1 MQIRDASPEDAASI
15 ARIYNQGI
23 EDRLATLE
31 TELRSEEERGAWLAG
46 RSPRHPVIVAVD
58 GDQIVGWASLNPFN
72 FRAAYDYVADFS
84 VYVDRE
90 RRGTGVGTALLQALE
105 ERART
110 AGFHKLVLAA
120 IAHNAAGSRLY
131 ERCGFRL
138 IGIYE
143 EQGMLDG
150 HWVDVVVMEK
160 ILR

>member
-1 MQIRDASPEDAASI
+1 
-15 ARIYNQGI
+15 
-23 EDRLATLE
+23 
-31 TELRSEEERGAWLAG
+31 
-46 RSPRHPVIVAVD
+46 
-58 GDQIVGWASLNPFN
+58 
-72 FRAAYDYVADFS
+72 VADFS